1 MPGDRRDSFA
11 WLGES
16 APPAAHWGL
25 WLDRYLKGAD
35 SESHGKHIAAI
46 VDRIAPDGY
55 ADRFRSWREGF
66 ERNDGADTYLVL
78 EAEVKGRMIV
88 GLGSRGVL
96 EAGIRL
102 DHTWGVPVIPGSS
115 LKGLAGAAAHQL
127 TPPKDAHWKKPETSD
142 AGARPDSDYDVLFG
156 STDECGA
163 VRFHDAWWIPETG
176 QGKPLRRDVMTVHHA
191 SYYQAPESAAPP
203 PPSDTDSPTPI
214 AFLSAVGRYLIIIE
228 GANDAW
234 RRAAADFLAAGLREL
249 GVGAKTNA
257 GYGRMTLREGEA
269 PYMTA
274 AERDAAREKER
285 IRLDAEMTAL
295 RRGLRDRFGRV
306 DRGNFQRVTLEPLF
320 RDLDNAYPARET
332 PERLELLR
340 TTGLRLTKAWLEP
353 KANGEVREFVGVIL
367 ACLGGATPIAE
378 PPATAPLAEDP
389 RTARVKKAIEGQN
402 PKEALRKL
410 VEDAIAEKWPK
421 ASFKKFI
428 KAVERVL
435 PKAVDRKDA
444 DTNLL
449 KRLKDAESGAP
460 E

>member
-1 MPGDRRDSFA
+1 MPGDRRDSFM

-16 APPAAHWGL
+16 APPGAHWGL
-25 WLDRYLKGAD
+25 WLDRYLEGAD
-35 SESHGKHIAAI
+35 AESHGKHIAAI

-55 ADRFRSWREGF
+55 ADRFRSWRDGF
-66 ERNDGADTYLVL
+66 ERNAAPDTFLVL
-78 EAEVKGRMIV
+78 EAEVRGRMIV

-127 TPPKDAHWKKPETSD
+127 TPPNDAHWKKPETSD

-176 QGKPLRRDVMTVHHA
+176 QGKPLRRDVMTVHHP
-191 SYYQAPESAAPP
+191 SYYQAPESAEPP

-214 AFLSAVGRYLIIIE
+214 AFLSAVGRFLIVIE

-257 GYGRMTLREGEA
+257 GYGRMALREGA
-269 PYMTA
+269 ARYMTA
-274 AERDAAREKER
+274 AERDAAKEEER
-285 IRLDAEMTAL
+285 IRLEAEMTAL

-306 DRGNFQRVTLEPLF
+306 DRGNFQRSTLAPLF
-320 RDLDNAYPARET
+320 ADLDKAYPARET

-340 TTGLRLTKAWLEP
+340 TVGQRLTKAWLET
-353 KANGEVREFVGVIL
+353 KANGDIGEFAETIL
-367 ACLGGATPIAE
+367 RCLGGATPVTE
-378 PPATAPLAEDP
+378 PTATPQLVEDP
-389 RTARVKKAIEGQN
+389 RTARVNRALNGQN
-402 PKEALRKL
+402 PKETLRKL
-410 VEDAIAEKWPK
+410 VDEAIGEKWPK
-421 ASFKKFI
+421 VRFKELV
-428 KAVERVL
+428 KALERVL
-435 PKAVDRKDA
+435 PKPSDRRDA
-444 DTNLL
+444 DKNLW
-449 KRLKDAESGAP
+449 KKLKDAESGAP
-460 E
+460 